1 LIRHFPDE
9 RGFMDRLLIDDGN
22 FQDEIAASS
31 GLFVIDFWAPW
42 CGPCHVLAPTI
53 ERLADDYQGSVRVAK
68 LNVDVSPMIASRFG
82 VRSIP
87 SVLFFQDGEL
97 VDTVVG
103 VVPYAALAARIERHL
118 KAATAG
124 SRAAE

>member
-1 LIRHFPDE
+1 
-9 RGFMDRLLIDDGN
+9 MDRLRGIDDGT
-22 FQDEIAASS
+22 FQDELAASP
-31 GLFVIDFWAPW
+31 GLFVIDFWASW

-53 ERLADDYQGSVRVAK
+53 ERLADEYQGSARVAK
-68 LNVDVSPMIASRFG
+68 LNVDESPITASRFG

-97 VDTVVG
+97 VETVVG

-118 KAATAG
+118 KAASAG
-124 SRAAE
+124 SRAAESHEG

>member
-1 LIRHFPDE
+1 MDGIR
-9 RGFMDRLLIDDGN
+9 GMDDGT
-22 FQDEIAASS
+22 FQNEIAASP
-31 GLFVIDFWAPW
+31 GLLVIDFWAPW

-53 ERLADDYQGSVRVAK
+53 ERLAANYQGSVRVAK
-68 LNVDVSPMIASRFG
+68 LNVDESPITASRLR

-103 VVPYAALAARIERHL
+103 AVPYEALAARIEGHL
-118 KAATAG
+118 KVASGGDREAK
-124 SRAAE
+124 SIES